1 MPTTMAPITAR
12 ETGNWL
18 RWLAEQMG
26 AGAVSLAGRVHQG
39 ASAALQGLNVGLSY
53 PGAWLTSFLT
63 GEPAEVPEF
72 RPYDPWSDPTFVAA
86 QRTMGRLPAVQTAPS
101 PPRASPTEPFAAQ
114 PVPDQVLTGQAASL
128 ADLQQRGIRPTYAKQ
143 SEPPPTRRVP
153 TGVQGSQALLYQER
167 IPVTPVPDQIVAGM
181 APTIADLR
189 KMGLEPTYFFAPAEV
204 VANADRPLIG
214 SSPPNVGKAT
224 EALAAGQPIPDQVL
238 LGYYPSLEAM
248 QAVGAQ
254 PTYALWKLY
263 QDRGSAGTATTP
275 STAATRPLPSWFDVY
290 RRQQDV
296 LDVLGVTTERGQA
309 LRLAARRAAETP
321 GASVAELYWEQGIE
335 PLLRRYGVSAEEMQR
350 KRKELQELEREW
362 RSYGQLQDFAEF
374 LWDVGYDPLA

>member
-1 MPTTMAPITAR
+1 MPTTMAPITAK

-18 RWLAEQMG
+18 RWLAEWMN
-26 AGAVSLAGRVHQG
+26 AGAVSLMGRVHQG
-39 ASAALQGLNVGLSY
+39 ASAALQGVNVGLSY

-86 QRTMGRLPAVQTAPS
+86 QRTMGRLPAVQTAPA

-128 ADLQQRGIRPTYAKQ
+128 AELEQRGVRPTYTKQ
-143 SEPPPTRRVP
+143 AEAPPTRNSV
-153 TGVQGSQALLYQER
+153 TGVRGSGALRDQER
-167 IPVTPVPDQIVAGM
+167 IPVTPVPDQIITGM

-189 KMGLEPTYFFAPAEV
+189 NMGLEPTYFLAPAEV

-224 EALAAGQPIPDQVL
+224 EAMAAGQPIPDQVL

-254 PTYALWKLY
+254 PTYALWQLY
-263 QDRGSAGTATTP
+263 QNRGSASTP
-275 STAATRPLPSWFDVY
+275 GASTAATRPLPSWYDVY

-309 LRLAARRAAETP
+309 LRLAARRAAQTP
-321 GASVAELYWEQGIE
+321 GASVADLYWEQGIE

-350 KRKELQELEREW
+350 KRKELEELEQQW
-362 RSYGQLQDFAEF
+362 RNYGQLQDFAEF
-374 LWDVGYDPLA
+374 LWNVGYDPLA